1 VEKTGFVVLKPFKV
15 SLSDAF
21 RIGFVVRTVGP
32 YDGASLPLQRK
43 KIVPKTTEMGK
54 NMDVASS
61 HETLAPL
68 RFQIL
73 DSVLMIEFDYPF
85 TF

>member
-43 KIVPKTTEMGK
+43 KIVRK